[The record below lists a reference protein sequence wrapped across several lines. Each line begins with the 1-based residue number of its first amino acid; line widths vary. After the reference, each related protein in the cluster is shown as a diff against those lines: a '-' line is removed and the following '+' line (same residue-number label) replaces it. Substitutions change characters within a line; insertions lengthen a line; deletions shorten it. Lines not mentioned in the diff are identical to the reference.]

1 MNTYAVSESFECSP
15 LEIELLQY
23 QVPCKAGTPEMEEV
37 IARLLW
43 VSKEEGEW
51 VGVSYKKLTDQI
63 FEDIKKYRECRK
75 KEAFLKEINQKNRL
89 TFGLYGRIKKVEV
102 DLPRWDELPFSLLF
116 SKGVRPFEK
125 GVIELLDKKWIELRK
140 VGKETVLFPKK
151 ELIEHIRI
159 AQGV

>member
-1 MNTYAVSESFECSP
+1 MNTYAVNESFECSP

-75 KEAFLKEINQKNRL
+75 KEAFLKEINQK
-89 TFGLYGRIKKVEV
+89 E
-102 DLPRWDELPFSLLF
+102 
-116 SKGVRPFEK
+116 
-125 GVIELLDKKWIELRK
+125 
-140 VGKETVLFPKK
+140 
-151 ELIEHIRI
+151 
-159 AQGV
+159 